1 MGWVWLTPKNY
12 LNYLLKALILGIK
25 KKKLW
30 ASNYVNNYGR
40 NFEAYETVE
49 AGALGR

>member
-25 KKKLW
+25 KK
-30 ASNYVNNYGR
+30 SYGL
-40 NFEAYETVE
+40 AIM
-49 AGALGR
+49 